1 MISYLFGQRHKLCFH
16 TGSLFTKFIYKKKD
30 TLGLLNHGRIKK
42 MIYIKQRN
50 HHSIFLTPTKKK
62 DGNWIIYGSAYNTTY
77 IFFFRRKKRSKMQI
91 PLWSRMQYTKKA
103 CTVIQFSLFF
113 GSLASFCEIEE
124 PFLLY
129 HQGNDPSTR

>member
-1 MISYLFGQRHKLCFH
+1 MISYLFGHISASQTLFSHRKL
-16 TGSLFTKFIYKKKD
+16 IKKKKN
-30 TLGLLNHGRIKK
+30 TLGLLNHRRRKK

-62 DGNWIIYGSAYNTTY
+62 DGNWIIYGSVYNTTY
-77 IFFFRRKKRSKMQI
+77 IFFLSPKGQKCKFHCGAVCNAHKKPVRLFKF
-91 PLWSRMQYTKKA
+91 L
-103 CTVIQFSLFF
+103 CFF